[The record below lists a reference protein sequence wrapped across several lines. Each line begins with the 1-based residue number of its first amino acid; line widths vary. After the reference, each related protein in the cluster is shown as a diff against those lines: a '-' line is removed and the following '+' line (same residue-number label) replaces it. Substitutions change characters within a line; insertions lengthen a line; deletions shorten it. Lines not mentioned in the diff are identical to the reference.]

1 MNKSY
6 ILISFTSSQNQ
17 TIINLIDYLNS
28 INIHKSDIYI
38 FTNSNDNIL
47 DNLSVKVIRL
57 KKISSLQDL
66 IKQFFSWSNKKTIL
80 KAISWAD
87 VVHLHEPFI
96 PLFFWRFPVDKR
108 TIISH
113 HASLSIL
120 LSLVQKKLIK
130 KERHAHAVTAVSKEA
145 SKHVVSSVDVQIV
158 PNAIELT
165 NNSQHF
171 SGGSDI
177 LFIGRNEK
185 RKNYQL
191 YEQLSSVAK
200 NKKYNFRAITNQN
213 IHSENISVF
222 VNPDNGIKEGL
233 LKKSSIYLAVN
244 THGESFGIT
253 IVEAINSGCIAICSD
268 IQPFKELL
276 EDSGVYFKNND
287 LDSLTLAVENIT
299 SKDVTNIYLKQLK
312 HIRKYDIDKV
322 ITSWISLY
330 SQI

>member
-1 MNKSY
+1 MSTNLLLVSPY
-6 ILISFTSSQNQ
+6 SLNYFGGVQNQ
-17 TIINLIDYLNS
+17 LL
-28 INIHKSDIYI
+28 
-38 FTNSNDNIL
+38 
-47 DNLSVKVIRL
+47 
-57 KKISSLQDL
+57 L
-66 IKQFFSWSNKKTIL
+66 IKKFLPKEDYNLKFLCPDSPDFNLGKPIKMPFNGSVAPIALFANKKTIL

-185 RKNYQL
+185 RKNYKL

-276 EDSGVYFKNND
+276 EDSGIYFKNND